1 MVRDEESTV
10 IVFSAVDIVE
20 AQAIQGVL
28 EEAGIKVLVRPY
40 QDDNFPFSG
49 GPFTAATWG
58 EISVLEADEEKAL
71 EIIEDYLKTIDES
84 G

>member
-1 MVRDEESTV
+1 MARDDESTV
-10 IVFSAVDIVE
+10 TIFTAADVVE
-20 AQAIQGVL
+20 AQMVQGVL

-58 EISVLEADEEKAL
+58 EITVLEADEERAL
-71 EIIEDYLKTIDES
+71 EIIENYLKTLDQ
-84 G
+84 